1 MTAGF
6 SCRCPDTAFGEIWMA
21 DVGGGGRETAASS
34 QGRPVRENDAGAST
48 QNRSLACDADAGC
61 RAGAD
66 NGVWKARFLEQDSS
80 ILARLPRKVS
90 RVFQYETSKRPLR
103 WE

>member
-1 MTAGF
+1 
-6 SCRCPDTAFGEIWMA
+6 MA
-21 DVGGGGRETAASS
+21 DIGGEGRWTAASS

-66 NGVWKARFLEQDSS
+66 NGVWKARFLEQDLLHFGTASQKG
-80 ILARLPRKVS
+80 LAGVP
-90 RVFQYETSKRPLR
+90 T
-103 WE
+103 